1 MPTFLFALAILT
13 ASLEWV
19 AVYKNWRKVEYAAK
33 PGVMILL
40 FTWFMLASALR
51 GPVVWFGLGI
61 LLSLVGNVFLML
73 SCRNHLKLRYSNERR
88 WFLFGLGAFLLAHV
102 AYILGFNTPPPPLT
116 GMTFVIALMVIM
128 SALPLVRRILLGA
141 AQKGLRRLV
150 GPVRVYAT
158 VISLMLF
165 SALITLFRTDWLS
178 TPAYLVSLGAV
189 LFIASDL
196 VLAWNKFVRPIR
208 GGRLALMITYH
219 LGQMALIAGAVG
231 QFGK

>member
-1 MPTFLFALAILT
+1 MPTILFALAILT
-13 ASLEWV
+13 ALLEWV
-19 AVYKNWRKVEYAAK
+19 AVYKNWRKVEYVAK
-33 PGVMILL
+33 PGVMVFL
-40 FTWFMLASALR
+40 FAWFMLTSGLR

-61 LLSLVGNVFLML
+61 LLSLVGDIFLML
-73 SCRNHLKLRYSNERR
+73 SNERR

-102 AYILGFNTPPPPLT
+102 AYILGFNTPPPPFT
-116 GMTFVIALMVIM
+116 GMTFVVALMVIM

-141 AQKGLRRLV
+141 AHKGLHRLV

-189 LFIASDL
+189 LFISSDL
-196 VLAWNKFVRPIR
+196 VLAWNKFVHPIR
-208 GGRLALMITYH
+208 RGRLVLMITYH

>member
-1 MPTFLFALAILT
+1 MPTILFALAILT
-13 ASLEWV
+13 ALTEWL
-19 AVYKNWRKVEYAAK
+19 AVYKNWRRVEFIAK
-33 PGVMILL
+33 PGVMVFL
-40 FTWFMLASALR
+40 FAWFMLTSGLR

-61 LLSLVGNVFLML
+61 LLSLVGDIFLIL
-73 SCRNHLKLRYSNERR
+73 SNERR

-102 AYILGFNTPPPPLT
+102 AYILGFNTPPPPFS
-116 GMTFVIALMVIM
+116 GMTFVIAMMVLI
-128 SALPLVRRILLGA
+128 SALPLVRRILLGV

-150 GPVRVYAT
+150 EPVRIYAT

-178 TPAYLVSLGAV
+178 VPAYLVSLGAV
-189 LFIASDL
+189 LFITSDML
-196 VLAWNKFVRPIR
+196 LAWNKFVKPIR
-208 GGRLALMITYH
+208 RGRLVLMITYH